1 MKQTKN
7 CTLKGKPTKQYAKKK
22 CDGGFSTISRYR
34 MEKPLFAGAK
44 RKCRRR
50 KKSRPHYMRRIQP
63 ICPFVVDGRDIIS
76 VFFFSCCCADS
87 WSPLPSPTT
96 QPPVGNR
103 KSGSKTHTLCVC
115 VSHGIAWHGIEILCA
130 QRHYIICGGTCTMM
144 ALYQ

>member
-63 ICPFVVDGRDIIS
+63 ICPFVVDGRDIFS
-76 VFFFSCCCADS
+76 VFF
-87 WSPLPSPTT
+87 SPVVALIAGLHCLHPLRSLPLEIANP
-96 QPPVGNR
+96 GA
-103 KSGSKTHTLCVC
+103 KHTHCVC